1 MIIEGLGK
9 VEGRM
14 NLFWPVY
21 KRIEEDVLKIAETIF
36 FDDDQ
41 LDVYSLSIA
50 DLLIRCVVEVEAI
63 SKELYLRLGGV
74 EELVDA
80 DGKRRDLY
88 FDTDC
93 IKLIVDTWGINK
105 KKIQITNPNMF
116 FTAKKAVLTPLHKA
130 HKRGTSSSKWQQAY
144 QAVKHFRSKSIKKA
158 TVDNLLN
165 ALGALYILNLYYAD
179 ESFWMETPIEGK
191 REYAIESKIFTP
203 FICDATNI
211 RMSPEMGDV
220 YKTKIQNPTLEES
233 IYVKKYTED
242 AFEAIHT
249 DMCRFDLS
257 VQIRIKMSPEY
268 KAVIQEHPELDKMS
282 TPQIAQSIGM
292 DYVNLITQES
302 GKLGRTLVR
311 YKEKEAVLVKDE
323 TVYPTLTYHDFLS
336 SDEGIK
342 FAEKVMNSMIK

>member
-1 MIIEGLGK
+1 
-9 VEGRM
+9 M

-21 KRIEEDVLKIAETIF
+21 KRIEEDVLKIAESVF

-50 DLLIRCVVEVEAI
+50 DLLLRCVVEVEAI

-74 EELVDA
+74 EELADA

-116 FTAKKAVLTPLHKA
+116 FTSKKAVLTPLHKA

-191 REYAIESKIFTP
+191 REFVIESKIFTP
-203 FICDATNI
+203 FICDATHI
-211 RMSPEMGDV
+211 HMSQEMGDV
-220 YKTKIQNPTLEES
+220 YNAKIQNPTMEEG

-242 AFEAIHT
+242 AFKAIHT
-249 DMCRFDLS
+249 EMCRVDLS
-257 VQIRIKMSPEY
+257 AQTRIKLSPEY
-268 KAVIQEHPELDKMS
+268 KAVLQEHPELEQKS
-282 TPQIAQSIGM
+282 TLQIAQAIGW
-292 DYVNLITQES
+292 DYVNLIAQEFV
-302 GKLGRTLVR
+302 KHGRTAIR
-311 YKEKEAVLVKDE
+311 YKEKEAVLVKDG
-323 TVYPTLTYHDFLS
+323 TVYPTLTYYDFLS

-342 FAEKVMNSMIK
+342 FTEKLMNSMIK